1 MFKCCYEW
9 FYFFRNLK
17 TLDIYSDVASAFV
30 NCKNLETLSMS
41 VRDGASPSTLVTIK
55 TCLKNNKK
63 LKNLT
68 FHHAPI
74 FNEDFSSE
82 ISFKLTK
89 FSFNFWEKENQ
100 QRNLNFFL
108 KTQKDTLEDLT
119 IDYGQRLGEKTDF
132 VNDIF

>member
-1 MFKCCYEW
+1 
-9 FYFFRNLK
+9 
-17 TLDIYSDVASAFV
+17 
-30 NCKNLETLSMS
+30 MS

-119 IDYGQRLGEKTDF
+119 IGYGQRLGEKTDF